1 MGMTMKAARVN
12 KGLSQVKAAEL
23 LGVSRDVVSNWER
36 GVTFPDVLQLKRI
49 EKVYEVG
56 YNDLIFLPQN
66 DALSVNE
73 A

>member
-49 EKVYEVG
+49 EEVYEVG

-73 A
+73 M

>member
-49 EKVYEVG
+49 EEVYEVG

>member
-49 EKVYEVG
+49 EEVYEVG
-56 YNDLIFLPQN
+56 YNDLIFLTQN

-73 A
+73 M

>member
-49 EKVYEVG
+49 EEVYEVG

-73 A
+73 E